1 MSWVLVLW
9 KGWISGVGAEMCS
22 VLFFLLRGRNLHDL
36 AQAQKQAGK
45 AVWHGTERLPFE
57 ASRAEERDGA

>member
-9 KGWISGVGAEMCS
+9 KGWFSGVGVEMRF
-22 VLFFLLRGRNLHDL
+22 VLFFLLRGRNQDDL
-36 AQAQKQAGK
+36 ARAQDGAGK
-45 AVWHGTERLPFE
+45 AVWHGTERLLFE